1 MNKVMKCYQ
10 KRLSMRDSA
19 KIVVHYKNDSKSQQF
34 KFKHVFLSFSI
45 FVLVIGI
52 FFVMLETIRFEIT
65 SPTFQKLLYSQGRKC
80 EESIN
85 ISLNI
90 ANFRGLVF
98 YE

>member
-1 MNKVMKCYQ
+1 MKCYQ

-52 FFVMLETIRFEIT
+52 FFVMIENNQIWD
-65 SPTFQKLLYSQGRKC
+65 Y
-80 EESIN
+80 ES
-85 ISLNI
+85 
-90 ANFRGLVF
+90 NFSKVII
-98 YE
+98 